1 MYLWDA
7 EWPQYATSS
16 RYTSRQVW
24 SKDFRWF
31 LLQLTIQAF
40 LSHCLS
46 WVGIDRIN
54 RYWYT
59 HDALKQSTRYTH
71 AEEEWNKVS
80 RREAHRRLQRA
91 VFKHVFIQPA
101 IQLIGNWYSIL
112 WQCRG
117 IPLEVVVD
125 YSSVDAKAKRRLRRR
140 RCRHCLL
147 FTCFRLALLLYLQ
160 SLIRFSSVQLS
171 SIRFDATQRQ
181 HLTSSLL
188 RVFVVVRLYLLC
200 GRSLASS

>member
-40 LSHCLS
+40 LSHCFS

-59 HDALKQSTRYTH
+59 HDAPKQPTRYTH

-101 IQLIGNWYSIL
+101 IQLIGIPFCDNAEEYL
-112 WQCRG
+112 WKLLLITLPSTLR
-117 IPLEVVVD
+117 PNDDDDDDDVVVVIVYCLLASD
-125 YSSVDAKAKRRLRRR
+125 FVSSV
-140 RCRHCLL
+140 
-147 FTCFRLALLLYLQ
+147 FN
-160 SLIRFSSVQLS
+160 SVQFCSVEFDSIRCDPTAAFDEFASS
-171 SIRFDATQRQ
+171 SIRSR
-181 HLTSSLL
+181 HLY
-188 RVFVVVRLYLLC
+188 FLC